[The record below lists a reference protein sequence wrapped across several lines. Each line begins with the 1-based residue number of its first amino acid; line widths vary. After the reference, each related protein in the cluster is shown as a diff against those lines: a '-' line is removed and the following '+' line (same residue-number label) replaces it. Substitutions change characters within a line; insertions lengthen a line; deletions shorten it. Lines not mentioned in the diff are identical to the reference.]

1 MAGFILGLLKSK
13 FKTLPPVEP
22 VSLAG
27 QTIIVTGGNDGIG
40 FQVAK
45 QLATFRPSKL
55 ILASRNVAKTED
67 AIQAI
72 KNSLGGAE
80 VSMEAWSLD
89 LGEFESVIAFAE
101 KANKELVA
109 LDILVLNAGVVRP
122 RFMLTKDGH
131 EETYVTRM
139 TN

>member
-1 MAGFILGLLKSK
+1 MASFILGLLKSK

-22 VSLAG
+22 VALAG
-27 QTIIVTGGNDGIG
+27 QTIIVTGDNDGIG

-45 QLATFRPSKL
+45 QLSTFRPSKL
-55 ILASRNVAKTED
+55 ILASRNVAKTEE

-72 KNSLGGAE
+72 KNSFGGAE

-89 LGEFESVIAFAE
+89 LGDFESVITFAE
-101 KANKELVA
+101 KANKELAA

-122 RFMLTKDGH
+122 RFLLTKDGH